1 MARVSKED
9 VERIAAA
16 VAAAEKAASGEIVCV
31 LARASSHY
39 GHAPLLWAATLAL
52 ALPGVLLVFTDWP
65 AQHVYLA
72 QIGLFFA
79 AVLLLSIPALRYAI
93 VPRSAKRARAHRAAL
108 EQFFAR
114 RVSHTQQHNG
124 VLIYVSLAERYARIV
139 ADDGIAA
146 KVGQQEWQEAVDRLV
161 AGIRDK
167 RLGDGFVEAIGL
179 CGAILARHFPAGDNN
194 PNELPDRPIV
204 L

>member
-1 MARVSKED
+1 MRVTQQD
-9 VERIAAA
+9 LERITAA

-39 GHAPLLWAATLAL
+39 GHAPFLWAAALAL
-52 ALPGVLLVFTDWP
+52 ALPGVLLAFTDWP

-79 AVLLLSIPALRYAI
+79 AALLLSIPALRHAL
-93 VPRSAKRARAHRAAL
+93 VPRAAKRARAHRAAL

-114 RVSHTQQHNG
+114 RVSRTQQHNG
-124 VLIYVSLAERYARIV
+124 ILIYVSLAERYARII
-139 ADDGIAA
+139 ADDGISA
-146 KVGQQEWQEAVDRLV
+146 KVDQQDWQAAVDRLV
-161 AGIRDK
+161 AGIRDD
-167 RLGDGFVEAIGL
+167 RLGDGFVDAIGL
-179 CGAILARHFPAGDNN
+179 CGAILARHFPAGDSN
-194 PNELPDRPIV
+194 PNELPNRPVV